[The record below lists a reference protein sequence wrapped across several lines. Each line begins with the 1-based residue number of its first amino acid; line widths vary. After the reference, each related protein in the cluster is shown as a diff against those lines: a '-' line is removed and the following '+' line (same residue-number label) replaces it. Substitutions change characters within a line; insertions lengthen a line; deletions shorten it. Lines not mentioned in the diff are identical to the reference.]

1 MLLALLMLIL
11 LMLFS
16 FIGFIWSLISSKND
30 SKKERSFTIKEEL
43 DMLKDFD
50 DKHPPMPSC

>member
-1 MLLALLMLIL
+1 MLLVILILIL
-11 LMLFS
+11 LMVFS
-16 FIGFIWSLISSKND
+16 FIGAIWAVISSNND
-30 SKKERSFTIKEEL
+30 SKKERRFTIKEEL